1 MRKVSVPVDMSSEQ
15 KVILGIVSMRQ
26 LIYLIIGGSLLYTFI
41 PFVFNLFGILP
52 FTVRLV
58 ICFVA
63 ALPVLAIVLPLAF
76 FKIGKY
82 GMFLDYYLLVKLG
95 GKTQIG
101 VWRKGF
107 KTKKW
112 MEGI

>member
-1 MRKVSVPVDMSSEQ
+1 MSSEQ

-26 LIYLIIGGSLLYTFI
+26 LIYLMIGGSILYTII
-41 PFVFNLFGILP
+41 PFVFNVLGGLP
-52 FTVRLV
+52 FTVKLA
-58 ICFVA
+58 ICFIA
-63 ALPVLAIVLPLAF
+63 ASPILILILPLAF
-76 FKIGKY
+76 FKIRKY

-95 GKTQIG
+95 GKTQTG

-112 MEGI
+112 MEEL